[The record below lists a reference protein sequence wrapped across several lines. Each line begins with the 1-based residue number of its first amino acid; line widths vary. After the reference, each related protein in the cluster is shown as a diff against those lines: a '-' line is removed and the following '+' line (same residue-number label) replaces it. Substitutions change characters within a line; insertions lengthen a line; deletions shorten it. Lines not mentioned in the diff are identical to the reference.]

1 MNLLRG
7 QGPLI
12 RIGHRGAA
20 ALAPANT
27 IAAIEAALETGVD
40 MVELDVLGRP
50 DRTLILGHSHRE
62 VTREPLTLE
71 DAFAFLAEQSPE
83 TGLITD
89 IKFAGFERE
98 LVDALR
104 RHGLVERTVAATYH
118 ASTLKELGRLE
129 PALARSRTYP
139 RDRLHVGHRRTFMP
153 IVGPAVLGMRL
164 ALPFRIG
171 GILAEVNASITTL
184 NHRLISRAVVKRC
197 HALGAAVLVWTVD
210 DRALLQKLDELG
222 VDGVITNDPRI
233 FGATLQA

>member
-7 QGPLI
+7 DGPLL

-20 ALAPANT
+20 ALAPPNS
-27 IAAIEAALETGVD
+27 IAAIEAALEAGVD

-62 VTREPLTLE
+62 LEADPLTLE
-71 DAFAFLAEQSPE
+71 DALAFLAERSPE
-83 TGLITD
+83 TGLIAD

-98 LVDALR
+98 LVESLR
-104 RHGLVERTVAATYH
+104 RHGFVEKAVASTYH
-118 ASTLKELGRLE
+118 RSTLLELRRIE
-129 PALARSRTYP
+129 PALTRSRTYA
-139 RDRLHVGHRRTFMP
+139 RDRLHLGERRTFLP
-153 IVGPAVLGMRL
+153 IVGPALLAMRL

-171 GILAEVNASITTL
+171 RILGEADASATTL
-184 NHRLISRAVVKRC
+184 HHKLASRAVIERC

-210 DRALLQKLDELG
+210 DRALLERLDERG

-233 FGATLQA
+233 FRATLQA